1 MASLNENKVALG
13 FVVDRSGSMAE
24 MDTREVCGSL
34 NKVVKDQLDTGKE
47 ILTWLYTFD
56 DECDIVHRCVN
67 AKDVKITKAQIEP
80 RGCTALYDAMKKTIK
95 DIGADLRNMN
105 DRPGKVIVV
114 ILTDGEENSSKNAT
128 RNEVMDMVKEQQE
141 KYSWEFIFLG
151 ANQDAIGNGAGLGI
165 GRNTS
170 CTYDYSARG
179 CSAVLRSAS
188 SAIQRTITGETPHV
202 EFTEEER
209 NESQCFVR
217 VPVVPNHYVSMDD
230 IDFLGTPTRTNAGSN
245 RVSFAVPDVVVN
257 NEDEDDKDEHN
268 EKETQEVSEY
278 V

>member
-1 MASLNENKVALG
+1 MAFTTLNDNKVALG
-13 FVVDRSGSMAE
+13 FIVDRSGSMAE

-34 NKVVKDQLDTGKE
+34 NNVIKDQLDTGKE

-56 DECDIVHRCVN
+56 DKCDIVHRSVN
-67 AKDVKITKAQIEP
+67 AKDVKITKKQIEP

-95 DIGADLRNMN
+95 DIGADLRNMT

-114 ILTDGEENSSKNAT
+114 ILTDGEENSSRNAT
-128 RNEVMDMVKEQQE
+128 RSEVMDMVKEQQE

-209 NESQCFVR
+209 NESQCLVR
-217 VPVVPNHYVSMDD
+217 GQSQLSNHYVPICD
-230 IDFLGTPTRTNAGSN
+230 IDFPTRINAGSN
-245 RVSFAVPDVVVN
+245 RVSFVVPDN
-257 NEDEDDKDEHN
+257 DEDSHN
-268 EKETQEVSEY
+268 EKETQEASEY